1 MTDSSNA
8 IRLSIPRP
16 TPQIVKGYQG
26 LATTAIADIIDLS
39 CVMRYALHP
48 LWPDIGRIAGPAFTV
63 RTARHDNLMLHAAI
77 YRAEPGDVIVVEA
90 GDDAMA
96 VAGGNVCAIAQKRGV
111 AGFVIDGVIRD
122 IGESRDKGFPLF
134 ARGRSP
140 IPGTKEGPGEINHP
154 IRCGGIVVHPG
165 DVVIADDEG
174 IVVVP
179 LAKAEEV
186 LKKAQAKADADAKT
200 TLEAW
205 EKSHRSKID
214 ATLKAK
220 GYIA

>member
-1 MTDSSNA
+1 MTDSSSA

-140 IPGTKEGPGEINHP
+140 IPGTKDGPGEINHP